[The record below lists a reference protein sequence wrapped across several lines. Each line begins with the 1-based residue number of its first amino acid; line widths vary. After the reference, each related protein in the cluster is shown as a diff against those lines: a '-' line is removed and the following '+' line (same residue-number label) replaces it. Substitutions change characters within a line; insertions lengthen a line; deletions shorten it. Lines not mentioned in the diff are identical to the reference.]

1 MARTFSI
8 IKPKSV
14 LNNQTGAINA
24 MIEKAGMRI
33 IAQKR
38 ILMTLDNAKKFYI
51 AHKDKPFYDNLCS
64 IMASGPVIVQVL
76 SGSSNIVKEYRD
88 LIGATNPAE
97 AKEGTIRKIF
107 GESLDYNAVHGSE
120 SDSEAVREISFFFAE
135 YEIIE

>member
-51 AHKDKPFYDNLCS
+51 AHKDKPFYNNLCS
-64 IMASGPVIVQVL
+64 IMASSPVIVQVL
-76 SGSSNIVKEYRD
+76 SGGDNIVKEYRD

-107 GESLDYNAVHGSE
+107 GENLDYNAVHGSE
-120 SDSEAVREISFFFAE
+120 SDSEAAREISFFFAE